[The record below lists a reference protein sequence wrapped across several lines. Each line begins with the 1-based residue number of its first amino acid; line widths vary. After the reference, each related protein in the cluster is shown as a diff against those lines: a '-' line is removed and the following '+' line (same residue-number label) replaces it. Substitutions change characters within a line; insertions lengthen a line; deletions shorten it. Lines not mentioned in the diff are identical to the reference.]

1 MISILV
7 DMCAKN
13 PRFYNIIAAMISLL
27 LSQLSDEDKVATARI
42 VHDRL
47 RALPNTGLLDLW
59 LQRAVYKYDQTLSFG
74 EPLAQVPILH
84 DGKPVGIWNNEWL
97 NQEAIDLIMSATVV
111 DVDLYANNSAVTTR
125 GEVDEF
131 RDIPS

>member
-1 MISILV
+1 MVFNAIQ
-7 DMCAKN
+7 MCI
-13 PRFYNIIAAMISLL
+13 R
-27 LSQLSDEDKVATARI
+27 
-42 VHDRL
+42 DR
-47 RALPNTGLLDLW
+47 LDLW

-84 DGKPVGIWNNEWL
+84 DGKPVGIWNNDWL

-125 GEVDEF
+125 GEAVSYTHLDVYK
-131 RDIPS
+131 RQA